1 MFRHC
6 HSELKHEM
14 AGFVDFQKSE
24 FNEFSG
30 NFGFAGVCGYLR
42 ENCGLL
48 RVNCGVNWLN
58 SFCQIRF

>member
-24 FNEFSG
+24 FHEFSG

-42 ENCGLL
+42 VIAG
-48 RVNCGVNWLN
+48 
-58 SFCQIRF
+58 